1 MLRDVRFLE
10 THTDVFHAGKNF
22 GKKLGAGSGKV
33 VTDLKIQYD
42 SEEKWFEFTYGGRT
56 GYIFA
61 NNCAFWE
68 PDQTAPAPLIINE
81 HKTDD
86 KNKRSRAQV
95 STPQSHV
102 FEGRGGGLK

>member
-10 THTDVFHAGKNF
+10 THNDIFHAGKNF
-22 GKKLGAGSGKV
+22 GKKHGTGGRFIQ
-33 VTDLKIQYD
+33 DLSVKYD
-42 SEEKWFEFTYGGRT
+42 EDKQWFEFRYGGRI
-56 GYIFA
+56 GYIFI

-68 PDQTAPAPLIINE
+68 PEQETQAPVVVNE

-86 KNKRSRAQV
+86 KSKRSRAQV

-102 FEGRGGGLK
+102 FEGRGAGLK